1 MLESWALLGTVAA
14 LLGLA
19 TASGQW
25 LRRSDS
31 PLLDRRAID
40 SFNARLQ
47 AWWFFS
53 FVVAV
58 AFVAP
63 GLAVTLFGLIS
74 FWALR
79 EFVTL
84 TPTRSGDHR
93 ALFWVFFLFTPM
105 QFVLVYL
112 DKFESIQTYGLF
124 SMLIPVYAFLFIA
137 ARSAFAGDFDR
148 FLERIAK
155 VQCAL
160 MICVYCLSF
169 APALLFLDP
178 NPPGG
183 PSDNALLLGFFVTV
197 VLASD
202 LLQWFWSKS
211 LGQNVIAP
219 AIDPT
224 KTWEGVAAGA
234 GSTAVVGAL
243 LFWATP
249 YAHWYHAAM
258 MALLIAAMAAAGSLT
273 MAAIRRDRGELASGN
288 FVEGHGGVLSRIDSL
303 CFAAPVF
310 YHVTRFILPD
320 LTGN

>member
-1 MLESWALLGTVAA
+1 MVESWALLGTVAV

-40 SFNARLQ
+40 AFNARLQ

-53 FVVAV
+53 VVVAV

-63 GLAVTLFGLIS
+63 GLTIALFGLIS

-84 TPTRSGDHR
+84 TPTRIGDHR

-112 DKFESIQTYGLF
+112 NKYEQINTYGMF
-124 SMLIPVYAFLFIA
+124 SDLIPVYAFLFIA

-169 APALLFLDP
+169 APALLYLDP
-178 NPPGG
+178 HPPGG
-183 PSDNALLLGFFVTV
+183 PSDNARLLGFFVTV

-202 LLQWFWSKS
+202 LLQWFWSKA
-211 LGQNVIAP
+211 LGHHVIAP
-219 AIDPT
+219 AIDPV
-224 KTWEGVAAGA
+224 KSWEGVAAGA
-234 GSTAVVGAL
+234 GSTALVGAL
-243 LFWATP
+243 LTWATP
-249 YAHWYHAAM
+249 FNWYQAAM

-273 MAAIRRDRGELASGN
+273 MSAVRRDRGELSTGTY
-288 FVEGHGGVLSRIDSL
+288 VEGHGGVLSRIDSI

-310 YHVTRFILPD
+310 YHVTRYL
-320 LTGN
+320 LGAA

>member
-1 MLESWALLGTVAA
+1 MLQSWGLLATIAA
-14 LLGLA
+14 LLGAA
-19 TASGQW
+19 TAAGQW

-31 PLLDRRAID
+31 PMLDRRAIE
-40 SFNARLQ
+40 SFNSRLQ

-53 FVVAV
+53 ALMAV
-58 AFVAP
+58 SFIAP
-63 GLAVTLFGLIS
+63 GVTVTMFGLIS

-84 TPTRSGDHR
+84 TPTRIGDHR

-112 DKFESIQTYGLF
+112 DKYFETYGFF
-124 SMLIPVYAFLFIA
+124 SGLIPVYAFLFIA
-137 ARSAFAGDFDR
+137 ARSAFAGDSDR

-178 NPPGG
+178 NPPQGQ
-183 PSDNALLLGFFVTV
+183 SANARLLSFFVTV

-202 LLQWFWSKS
+202 LLQWFWSRA
-211 LGQNVIAP
+211 LGRHMIAP
-219 AIDPT
+219 NIDPVT
-224 KTWEGVAAGA
+224 SWEGVAAGA
-234 GSTAVVGAL
+234 ASTAVIGAAL
-243 LFWATP
+243 AWATP
-249 YAHWYHAAM
+249 FPHWWQGAAM
-258 MALLIAAMAAAGSLT
+258 SLLIAAMAAAGSIT
-273 MAAIRRDRGELASGN
+273 MAAIRRDRGELATGN

-320 LTGN
+320 VLSR

>member
-1 MLESWALLGTVAA
+1 MVESWALLGVVAA
-14 LLGLA
+14 ALGLA
-19 TASGQW
+19 TAGGQW

-31 PLLDRRAID
+31 PLLDRRAVD
-40 SFNARLQ
+40 AFNSRLQ

-53 FVVAV
+53 FVVAI
-58 AFVAP
+58 AFVVP
-63 GLAVTLFGLIS
+63 GLTVTLFGLIS

-84 TPTRSGDHR
+84 TPTRIGDHR

-112 DKFESIQTYGLF
+112 NKFEQIQTYGLLNT
-124 SMLIPVYAFLFIA
+124 LIPVYAFLFIA
-137 ARSAFAGDFDR
+137 ARSAFAGDYDR

-169 APALLFLDP
+169 APALLFIQP
-178 NPPGG
+178 KPPGG
-183 PSDNALLLGFFVTV
+183 PADNALLLAFFVTV

-202 LLQWFWSKS
+202 LLQWFWSKT
-211 LGQNVIAP
+211 LGQHVIAP
-219 AIDPT
+219 AVDPV
-224 KTWEGVAAGA
+224 KSWEGVGAGA
-234 GSTAVVGAL
+234 ASTAVVGSL
-243 LFWATP
+243 LAWATP
-249 YAHWYHAAM
+249 YVHWWQAAM

-273 MAAIRRDRGELASGN
+273 MAAIRRDRGELATGT

-310 YHVTRFILPD
+310 YHLSRLLLRD
-320 LTGN
+320 AS